1 MDYEALLVFTSNQIK
16 TVQRRSKNSYYTCV
30 ADGQDM
36 LVWNSLQILVLKQAS
51 NLIVVDDLEFVR
63 LLPQP

>member
-36 LVWNSLQILVLKQAS
+36 LVCEHGLHSCL
-51 NLIVVDDLEFVR
+51 
-63 LLPQP
+63 

>member
-30 ADGQDM
+30 TDGQICLSVNTACT
-36 LVWNSLQILVLKQAS
+36 LVCKRNS
-51 NLIVVDDLEFVR
+51 R
-63 LLPQP
+63 PW